1 MGIVVKVIAIVM
13 AVVIAIG
20 ILGTVA
26 GVGVNLVRYMANQG
40 FDFGMAMRWSW
51 DSYVEWLEK
60 VNPIKTTATE
70 EFPTCLN
77 ETVKPC
83 VDLWS

>member
-13 AVVIAIG
+13 AVVIGVG

-60 VNPIKTTATE
+60 VNPIKMATADE
-70 EFPTCLN
+70 YPTCMT
-77 ETVKPC
+77 ETVIPC